1 MKSLYIILI
10 LAALLLLAGCD
21 SGVEYWIRNDT
32 SHLAWV
38 RMEDSAEIEL
48 APGEAHTFKFS
59 TAREHIFNSNVKR
72 EVELWAQGETYQMV
86 YEEDGELRP
95 TDSSE
100 FIMEAGERRT
110 GYLTPNRAC
119 FKVVNNS
126 NQTVHRAELRRNKN
140 GEEYVETNLG
150 SIAPGESSYR
160 RVPYATANN
169 NFYYTARITFEDDT
183 ELVYGD
189 SNNILSVDEM
199 FLITLNPP
207 SE

>member
-1 MKSLYIILI
+1 
-10 LAALLLLAGCD
+10 
-21 SGVEYWIRNDT
+21 
-32 SHLAWV
+32 
-38 RMEDSAEIEL
+38 
-48 APGEAHTFKFS
+48 
-59 TAREHIFNSNVKR
+59 
-72 EVELWAQGETYQMV
+72 
-86 YEEDGELRP
+86 
-95 TDSSE
+95 
-100 FIMEAGERRT
+100 MEAGERRT

-126 NQTVHRAELRRNKN
+126 DKTVRRAELRKHKD
-140 GEEYVETNLG
+140 GEEYFEANLG

>member
-1 MKSLYIILI
+1 MKSLHIILI
-10 LAALLLLAGCD
+10 LAALLMLAGCD
-21 SGVEYWIRNDT
+21 SGVEYWIKNDT

-38 RMEDSAEIEL
+38 RMEDSPEIEL
-48 APGEAHTFKFS
+48 GPGEAHTFKFS
-59 TAREHIFNSNVKR
+59 TAREHIFNSNVTR

-86 YEEDGELRP
+86 YKEDSELRP

-100 FIMEAGERRT
+100 FTMEAGERRT

-126 NQTVHRAELRRNKN
+126 DKTVRRAELRKHKD
-140 GEEYVETNLG
+140 GEEYFEANLG

-160 RVPYATANN
+160 RVPYATAND

>member
-1 MKSLYIILI
+1 MKSLHIILI
-10 LAALLLLAGCD
+10 LAALLMLAGCD
-21 SGVEYWIRNDT
+21 SGVEYWVRNDT

-38 RMEDSAEIEL
+38 RMEDSPEIEL

-59 TAREHIFNSNVKR
+59 TDREHIFNSNVTR

-86 YEEDGELRP
+86 YEEDDELRP
-95 TDSSE
+95 TESSE
-100 FIMEAGERRT
+100 FTMEAGERRT

-126 NQTVHRAELRRNKN
+126 DKTVRRAELRKHKD
-140 GEEYVETNLG
+140 GEEYFEANLG

-160 RVPYATANN
+160 RVPYATAND

-189 SNNILSVDEM
+189 SSNILGVDEM

-207 SE
+207 SK

>member
-1 MKSLYIILI
+1 
-10 LAALLLLAGCD
+10 
-21 SGVEYWIRNDT
+21 VEYWVRNDT

-38 RMEDSAEIEL
+38 RMEDSPEIEL

-59 TAREHIFNSNVKR
+59 TDREHIFNSNVTR

-95 TDSSE
+95 TESSE
-100 FIMEAGERRT
+100 FTMEAGERRT

-126 NQTVHRAELRRNKN
+126 NQTVHRAELRKNKN

-150 SIAPGESSYR
+150 SIAPGESRYH
-160 RVPYATANN
+160 RVPYATSNN
-169 NFYYTARITFEDDT
+169 NFYYIARITFEDGT

-189 SNNILSVDEM
+189 SSNILGVDEM

-207 SE
+207 SK